1 MASTGNWKEY
11 LLNISILSHPDELA
25 NPLIQRLIQTY
36 PKQVTIH
43 NTSSKSENVF
53 ILQLK
58 LRSWRLTIY
67 LVQPMGQLMDKMVSD
82 YYTAIAGSIILF
94 SNNPESFEAA
104 RAFYDQLRKIN
115 GNLPV
120 LVTFIEVIDGDVPNI
135 DEPEVLDDS
144 PNVTYYGIKENDEEA
159 FSKIIKTFI
168 NNYFG
173 IQ

>member
-1 MASTGNWKEY
+1 MVSDGNWKEY

-36 PKQVTIH
+36 PKQVTLH

-53 ILQLK
+53 ILQLELK
-58 LRSWRLTIY
+58 RWRLTIY
-67 LVQPMGQLMDKMVSD
+67 LVQPMGQLMNKMVSD

-104 RAFYDQLRKIN
+104 RAFYHQLRKIN

-120 LVTFIEVIDGDVPNI
+120 LVSFIEVIDDTVPTL
-135 DEPEVLDDS
+135 DEPEVLEAS
-144 PNVTYYGIKENDEEA
+144 PNVNYYGIRENDEQA
-159 FSKIIKTFI
+159 FSKIIETFV
-168 NNYFG
+168 NDYFG
-173 IQ
+173 I

>member
-1 MASTGNWKEY
+1 ME
-11 LLNISILSHPDELA
+11 
-25 NPLIQRLIQTY
+25 
-36 PKQVTIH
+36 
-43 NTSSKSENVF
+43 
-53 ILQLK
+53 
-58 LRSWRLTIY
+58 
-67 LVQPMGQLMDKMVSD
+67 KMVTD

-104 RAFYDQLRKIN
+104 RAFYDQLKKIN

-120 LVTFIEVIDGDVPNI
+120 LVTFIELINDNVPLI

-144 PNVTYYGIKENDEEA
+144 PNVTYYGIREDDEEA

-173 IQ
+173 IE

>member
-1 MASTGNWKEY
+1 MANDSNWKEY

-25 NPLIQRLIQTY
+25 NPLIQKLIQTY
-36 PKQVTIH
+36 PKQVTLH

-53 ILQLK
+53 ILQLELK
-58 LRSWRLTIY
+58 SWRLTIY

-82 YYTAIAGSIILF
+82 YYTSIAGSIILF

-104 RAFYDQLRKIN
+104 RGFYDQLRKIN

-120 LVTFIEVIDGDVPNI
+120 LVTFIEVVEGDVPII
-135 DEPEVLDDS
+135 DEPEVLENLS
-144 PNVTYYGIKENDEEA
+144 NVTYYGIRENDEEA
-159 FSKIIKTFI
+159 FSKIIRTFV

-173 IQ
+173 I